1 MILTFKIDFAPG
13 FTARKEVVIEQVEN
27 FIGISEMFATFKDLR
42 ILCHLGDLLDI
53 LKTWIS
59 SISKTYPG
67 LNGPKEKTCTW

>member
-53 LKTWIS
+53 LKT
-59 SISKTYPG
+59 
-67 LNGPKEKTCTW
+67 

>member
-53 LKTWIS
+53 LKTCIT

-67 LNGPKEKTCTW
+67 LNGPKEKTCT